1 MTKEPAS
8 YRIRPKLKKEIDS
21 YLSLLKAQGHIED
34 YGEMLEICF
43 PLFKRRM
50 DIEKLTGF
58 RKEAVLSVERAYE
71 TSWDA
76 INRLSYEHEMEIKAV
91 KSAAEFESER
101 YEQQIDALL
110 IYKMKHEES
119 EKIIASLE
127 KELEKAQTT
136 IEKDRKLH
144 YKEMKTL
151 ASSKLQLLPVEN
163 DNELAN

>member
-21 YLSLLKAQGHIED
+21 YLSQLKAQGHIED

-71 TSWDA
+71 ASWDA

-110 IYKMKHEES
+110 IYKMKYEES
-119 EKIIASLE
+119 EKTIAS
-127 KELEKAQTT
+127 LEKAQTT
-136 IEKDRKLH
+136 IEKDRKIH

-151 ASSKLQLLPVEN
+151 ASSKLHLLPVEN
-163 DNELAN
+163 DNEVAN

>member
-1 MTKEPAS
+1 
-8 YRIRPKLKKEIDS
+8 
-21 YLSLLKAQGHIED
+21 
-34 YGEMLEICF
+34 
-43 PLFKRRM
+43 
-50 DIEKLTGF
+50 
-58 RKEAVLSVERAYE
+58 
-71 TSWDA
+71 
-76 INRLSYEHEMEIKAV
+76 MEIKAV